1 MDFNSLGQGSPFY
14 ILRQGEKPML
24 DVGVVKT
31 KGQARAKFP
40 TQTPNLMQGMQMQQ
54 VIDVVATVN
63 GKDETFSDVPINVEI
78 AQRGNVTF
86 SGSREAMLQAVDTM
100 LQTSKKA
107 LEQVPYHKS
116 VISESE
122 KMMQHGFRRMG
133 GSPGANRGG
142 DYRIGNY
149 KDDKY
154 EEGYCEGY
162 KHGFEDA
169 SKEMSGGVSELYE
182 GSSRYGRY

>member
-1 MDFNSLGQGSPFY
+1 MDFSSLGQGSPFY
-14 ILRQGEKPML
+14 ILRQGEKPVL
-24 DVGVVKT
+24 EVGVVKS

-40 TQTPNLMQGMQMQQ
+40 TQTPNLMQGIQMQQ

-63 GKDETFSDVPINVEI
+63 GKDETFSDVPISVEI

-122 KMMQHGFRRMG
+122 KMMEALNPQYAENKQQARTIQDLQER
-133 GSPGANRGG
+133 A
-142 DYRIGNY
+142 
-149 KDDKY
+149 DKQEKMLADIY
-154 EEGYCEGY
+154 SLVQ
-162 KHGFEDA
+162 KIA
-169 SKEMSGGVSELYE
+169 PKTP
-182 GSSRYGRY
+182 